1 MVIYWYGYLDDL
13 SADGY
18 LVKNHS
24 FFKEYQEEIDELF
37 NYLVYW

>member
-1 MVIYWYGYLDDL
+1 MVIYWYGFLDDL
-13 SADGY
+13 PSDGY

-24 FFKEYQEEIDELF
+24 FFEDYKGEIDELF